1 MGWMAVSCSVAL
13 LILLAGN
20 ACADAGHFGVTFEG
34 CRGTCGPGLLAVLE
48 TAYEQ
53 VNGLFGTCPA
63 HVETVV
69 IGDGAM
75 DRVGKQVDSFSG
87 WNKEFSV
94 IILRNSSLQDRPSLR
109 VLSAHELTHLA
120 VNELLFKKDPA
131 EFHWM
136 EEGICTL
143 ASGERMDDAE
153 VSGYILEHGFLDA
166 DGIFEAIKS
175 EDCAVSKN
183 GYLQSYSL
191 VKYMEERYGF
201 GMIKKLLECPE
212 ESFDAAY
219 LQCAGESFASFY
231 AEWKAHIAASGHTAA

>member
-1 MGWMAVSCSVAL
+1 
-13 LILLAGN
+13 
-20 ACADAGHFGVTFEG
+20 
-34 CRGTCGPGLLAVLE
+34 
-48 TAYEQ
+48 
-53 VNGLFGTCPA
+53 
-63 HVETVV
+63 
-69 IGDGAM
+69 
-75 DRVGKQVDSFSG
+75 
-87 WNKEFSV
+87 
-94 IILRNSSLQDRPSLR
+94 
-109 VLSAHELTHLA
+109 
-120 VNELLFKKDPA
+120 
-131 EFHWM
+131 
-136 EEGICTL
+136 
-143 ASGERMDDAE
+143 MDDAE

-166 DGIFEAIKS
+166 GGIFEAIKS